1 MHRISRTPLLLP
13 PPLLFFFKKKPYI
26 QSPLTCAATTAGDL
40 IGTPNDPALLQR
52 PWPRVKQTFPPLQ
65 CLAVRLQGRS
75 LPKNMTESIA
85 VSMPSPAMP
94 PSLQN
99 PIYRARAGVHA
110 RHREPGT
117 RLSTQ
122 FSGSSAKNYTRS
134 ERERG
139 DDLDGLTMEQTKSRR
154 SISTGLD
161 WQKTYLVE
169 KATELRGLHPL

>member
-1 MHRISRTPLLLP
+1 M
-13 PPLLFFFKKKPYI
+13 
-26 QSPLTCAATTAGDL
+26 
-40 IGTPNDPALLQR
+40 
-52 PWPRVKQTFPPLQ
+52 
-65 CLAVRLQGRS
+65 
-75 LPKNMTESIA
+75 
-85 VSMPSPAMP
+85 SMPSPAMP

-139 DDLDGLTMEQTKSRR
+139 DDLDGDGDALLYVMSCLTMEQTKSRR